1 MSKFEKKF
9 GKYAIHN
16 LTMVLIIFQK
26 AQETQKGASALA
38 DAPFAV
44 TEKMHKCS

>member
-16 LTMVLIIFQK
+16 LTMVLIMCLSLI
-26 AQETQKGASALA
+26 
-38 DAPFAV
+38 
-44 TEKMHKCS
+44 HI